1 MANKNI
7 KNEQPVPQQKEE
19 TRKKKVPFIS
29 RFLPLVTVLVIVL
42 AISVLST
49 MEDGDHFIALR
60 RYLMYGNSAQTED
73 LYTYAPHQ
81 NNLYE
86 QLKDELLVVNP
97 QGIQVVHQDGTTLF
111 ELQTAM
117 SAPVVSV
124 GTELAAVC
132 DTQGNSVYVISS
144 TGLRWTHRS
153 GDGLLCYSA
162 RMSSS
167 DHLAVIEQKNG
178 YKASVVVY
186 DKKGTMIF
194 RFDSHDSYLSDA
206 VVTHDGKHLIVL
218 ALGES
223 GGAFASTMI
232 IYDLSTAQ
240 RIGEHSLLDG
250 LALDLSVTPDGA
262 VLLCDKR
269 LAIISLSGE
278 IKLDHAYGER
288 YLHDYALTGEDFCAL
303 LLGRY
308 QSGNVCTLSTYSLD
322 GQLLATLELAEE
334 VLDMSASGDRL
345 AVLYGDALV
354 LYDRTLT
361 EIARLDDTEHA
372 GKVHMNSDG
381 TALLIAETF
390 ARRFLP

>member
-1 MANKNI
+1 MATKDI
-7 KNEQPVPQQKEE
+7 KNEQTNPRQDEKK
-19 TRKKKVPFIS
+19 TKKKSSVFR
-29 RFLPLVTVLVIVL
+29 RFLLLIAVLAIVL
-42 AISVLST
+42 AVSVLST
-49 MEDGDHFIALR
+49 MEDGDHFTALR
-60 RYLMYGNSAQTED
+60 RYLMYGNSSQTQD

-97 QGIQVVHQDGTTLF
+97 QGIQVHHQDGTMLF
-111 ELQTAM
+111 ELQAAM
-117 SAPVVSV
+117 GAPVISV
-124 GTELAAVC
+124 GSELAAVC
-132 DTQGNSVYVISS
+132 DAQGDSVYVISS

-153 GDGLLCYSA
+153 GDGLICYCA

-186 DKKGTMIF
+186 DKKGTLIF
-194 RFDSHDSYLSDA
+194 RFDSHDNYLSDA
-206 VVTHDGKHLIVL
+206 VVTQDGKHLIVL
-218 ALGES
+218 ALGENS
-223 GGAFASTMI
+223 GAFASTMI
-232 IYDLSTAQ
+232 VYDLSTAQ
-240 RIGEHSLLDG
+240 RIGQYPLFDG
-250 LALDLSVTPDGA
+250 LAIDLSVTEDSA

-278 IKLDHAYGER
+278 VKLDYAYGER
-288 YLHDYALTGEDFCAL
+288 YLHNYALTGEDFCAL

-322 GQLLATLELAEE
+322 GEPLATLELTEE
-334 VLDMSASGDRL
+334 VLDMNASGDSL

-354 LYDRTLT
+354 LYDRALN
-361 EIARLDDTEHA
+361 EIARLDETEHA
-372 GKVHMNSDG
+372 GNVRMNSDG